1 MPRKITNTGILL
13 RVAIAIIMLSV
24 IILCSFAACT
34 PEVDEALPSPSRL
47 MCADGLTLTW
57 QAPEGK
63 QETDKYIVK
72 SNGKEV
78 ARVSEEKF
86 TASELPDD
94 VNEVTVSLLRDG
106 RQSKDCEAFVYIL
119 KGSNNVTYLVENGK
133 AKASFDCSDFPDD
146 YAEDVVVQS
155 VYNGFYV
162 NEADGIYVRD
172 SKLVLPDSIEII
184 SSLAIDE
191 PLKEFILPKNLKDA
205 TGIDTGCEAFKI
217 SEENETFRVEDR
229 VLYSKDMQRLEAFP
243 ACKQAKEYDMP
254 DSVKFIDRP
263 IISDDCSVARITL
276 SKNLDMHDSAE
287 DPNLFSIFGFSEII
301 IPANIDIGACLTDA
315 EKIIIE
321 EGVTAFT
328 GALLVTNTEDFLD
341 HTIILPTT
349 LQTLQKNIPDIEVNF
364 WGEALFI
371 DGGTFTIIAEN
382 NKYISSWQQWQKGF
396 TVITEEE

>member
-63 QETDKYIVK
+63 QETDEYIVK

-119 KGSNNVTYLVENGK
+119 RGSDNVTYLVEGGK
-133 AKASFDCSDFPDD
+133 AKARFYRLDFPAD

-155 VYNGFYV
+155 VYKGFPV
-162 NEADGIYVRD
+162 NEVYIFIKN
-172 SKLVLPDSIEII
+172 SKLVLPDNIEII
-184 SSLAIDE
+184 STLSFSGSV
-191 PLKEFILPKNLKDA
+191 KEFVLPKNLKEA
-205 TGIDTGCEAFKI
+205 TGIETSCEAFKI
-217 SEENETFRVEDR
+217 SEENENFRVEDG
-229 VLYSKDMQRLEAFP
+229 VLYSKDMQVLEAFP

-254 DSVKFIDRP
+254 DSVKFINCS
-263 IISDDCSVARITL
+263 IISEDCSVDRITL
-276 SKNLDMHDSAE
+276 SKNLDMNCAPEDS
-287 DPNLFSIFGFSEII
+287 NSFMIFGFSEII
-301 IPANIDIGACLTDA
+301 IAANIDIGACLTDA
-315 EKIIIE
+315 EKVVIE

-328 GALLVTNTEDFLD
+328 GLLGIASTADFLD

-349 LQTLQKNIPDIEVNF
+349 LQTMQKTIPDGIPNF
-364 WGEALFI
+364 MHISLVEGTS
-371 DGGTFTIIAEN
+371 TFTIIAEN
-382 NKYISSWQQWQKGF
+382 NEYISSWQQWQEGF
-396 TVITEEE
+396 TVITEEK